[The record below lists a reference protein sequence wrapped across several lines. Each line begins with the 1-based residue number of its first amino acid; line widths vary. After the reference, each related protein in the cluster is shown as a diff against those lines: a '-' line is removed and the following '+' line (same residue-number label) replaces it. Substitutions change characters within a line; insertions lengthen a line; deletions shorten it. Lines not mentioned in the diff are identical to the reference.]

1 VIRKRKHIQ
10 EEEEEEEENH
20 QQQQIYQITNQSQI
34 PISSTM
40 IAIADRS

>member
-10 EEEEEEEENH
+10 EEEEND

-40 IAIADRS
+40 IEIADRS